1 MNNKFL
7 REAREL
13 TKLFCLEYEVDPDLA
28 RSNLEE
34 RLDGK
39 RQRIREMTKELIKNK
54 ISGGLN
60 G

>member
-13 TKLFCLEYEVDPDLA
+13 TRLFCLEYEVDPDLA

-34 RLDGK
+34 RLEGK
-39 RQRIREMTKELIKNK
+39 RQRVKDLTEQFIKNR
-54 ISGGLN
+54 IPE
-60 G
+60 